1 MKLFKGLKFSSKPR
15 NGYDHVYELVDI
27 KPTLQLVVCRNTSF
41 PTYDDRGKVRFV
53 AVDKFLQNFEKGDY
67 VVLK

>member
-27 KPTLQLVVCRNTSF
+27 KSPLQLVGCRNTSF
-41 PTYDDRGKVRFV
+41 PTYDDRGKVRYDET
-53 AVDKFLQNFEKGDY
+53 VDKFLQNFEKEII
-67 VVLK
+67 